1 MDMSREQG
9 CEQESSNRD
18 VDNRSGP
25 QASCPSPCG
34 SGAVC
39 SEVPGHARMVLREMH
54 FLQQQGHLCDVTLR
68 VDGHKVQVHRAVLSG
83 CSPYFKAMFTGNLCE
98 SEKEEIDLKSV
109 DKTAIDALV
118 DFAYTGKIAVT
129 HANVQSLLPAANL
142 FQMQSVK
149 KLCCDFLQAQ
159 LHATNSLGIAH
170 FAEVHA
176 CQDLQAIADKF
187 VAANFLDLS
196 QGEEFCH
203 LDFEELTKILSR
215 DDLNVSSEEVVF
227 SALDTWLNYD
237 PNRRQCYLGKL
248 LQCVRLPQLTLKTL
262 TRLYETHTFI
272 KENSLCQEQVNKALQ
287 YHLNAEDRLSVARKI
302 KNRLKKRGE
311 ISMLCAVGG
320 KNGLFATLDSV
331 EVYQAETDTW
341 REVASLSCRRQECAA
356 AVVNQNLYVIG
367 GVRCQL
373 RNGNSYRCYDN
384 GVERWQ
390 PETNAWSTVASMH
403 MCRSNHGV
411 AVLDGRIYALG
422 GYNGESYMKSVEY
435 YCPKSNQWRAATPML
450 DSRSIFT
457 TAVVDGKI
465 YAIGGY
471 GPNYLS
477 SMERYD
483 PDKDA
488 WEKAAPLNDRRINFG
503 VAVLHGF
510 IYIVGGHNGE
520 QYLSSVERYD
530 PHQNSWKSMSPMGI
544 PRTGLGVT
552 VMGGHIYAAG
562 GHSGAAYL
570 DRVERY
576 DPFTDTWTLVKAM
589 LNCRC
594 NFAFAAL

>member
-1 MDMSREQG
+1 MSREQD
-9 CEQESSNRD
+9 C
-18 VDNRSGP
+18 VDRLDGHNLNGS
-25 QASCPSPCG
+25 QASCPVAVPAT
-34 SGAVC
+34 SGGVS
-39 SEVPGHARMVLREMH
+39 SEVSGHARMVLREMH
-54 FLQQQGHLCDVTLR
+54 SLQQHGHLCDVVLR
-68 VDGHKVQVHRAVLSG
+68 VDGHKVKAHRAVLSG
-83 CSPYFKAMFTGNLCE
+83 SSPYFKAMFTGNLCE

-109 DKTAIDALV
+109 DKAAINVLV
-118 DFAYTGKIAVT
+118 DFAYTGRIAVT

-142 FQMQSVK
+142 FQMNSVK
-149 KLCCDFLQAQ
+149 KLCCEFLQAQ
-159 LHATNSLGIAH
+159 LHATNCLGITH

-176 CQDLQAIADKF
+176 CRELQAFGDKF
-187 VAANFLDLS
+187 IAAHFQELS
-196 QGEEFCH
+196 QSEEFCQ
-203 LDFEELTKILSR
+203 LIFEELTKILSR

-227 SALDTWLNYD
+227 DALDTWLNYD
-237 PNRRQCYLGKL
+237 PNRRQCYLGRA
-248 LQCVRLPQLTLKTL
+248 LQCIRLPQLTQKTL
-262 TRLYETHTFI
+262 TKLYETHPFI
-272 KENSLCQEQVNKALQ
+272 KENDLCQEQVNKALQ
-287 YHLNAEDRLSVARKI
+287 YHLNTEDRLSLAK
-302 KNRLKKRGE
+302 KMKDKLKRRGE
-311 ISMLCAVGG
+311 LEMFCAVGG

-331 EVYQAETDTW
+331 EVYRSETDSW
-341 REVASLSCRRQECAA
+341 SEVASLNCRLQECAA

-373 RNGNSYRCYDN
+373 RNGTSYRCYDN

-390 PETNAWSTVASMH
+390 PDTNTWSTVASMH

-411 AVLDGRIYALG
+411 AVLNGKIYALG
-422 GYNGESYMKSVEY
+422 GYNGESYMKNVEV
-435 YCPKSNQWRAATPML
+435 YCRKSNQWKMATPML
-450 DSRSIFT
+450 ERRSIFT

-471 GPNYLS
+471 GPNYLN

-483 PDKDA
+483 PDKDF
-488 WEKAAPLNDRRINFG
+488 WEKVAPLTDRRINFG

-510 IYIVGGHNGE
+510 IYVVGGHNGE

-530 PHQNSWKSMSPMGI
+530 THQDSWKTVASMGI

-570 DRVERY
+570 DRVEKY
-576 DPFTDTWTLVKAM
+576 DPFTDTWTLAKTM